1 MESVKK
7 TESVLLRFKERD
19 SFDEISSDTFHQLM
33 EATGMSKTRLMH
45 FALSK
50 IRDSFIPAYEMD
62 DGPITDKQIRML
74 NEITSLGD
82 IPEDFFDEMI

>member
-1 MESVKK
+1 
-7 TESVLLRFKERD
+7 
-19 SFDEISSDTFHQLM
+19 
-33 EATGMSKTRLMH
+33 MSKTRLMH

-82 IPEDFFDEMI
+82 IPEDFLMK